1 MKLEIPARRSAMAN
15 VVKCVVDDPP
25 IFSLPYLVVLIL
37 PDGTTR
43 AWSFPSEKDAEAF
56 AVQIAT
62 QEVGSFH

>member
-1 MKLEIPARRSAMAN
+1 MAN